1 MAKPAT
7 TDPQFP
13 IYIPSKGRAKSR
25 LTVKALERMGVPFHV
40 VVEQSQLDDYAQVID
55 RSKLLVLDPA
65 YQRDYDTFDALGD
78 SKSKGPGPARN
89 FIWDHAISRGYAWHW
104 VMDDNIRR
112 FYRLNRNL
120 KVECFDGTP
129 FRVMED
135 FVLRYQNIGMAGPCY
150 AMFVIRKRPVPP
162 FITGTRIYS
171 CNLIRNDVPFRWR
184 GRYNEDTDLSLRM
197 LKAGWVTVQFNA
209 FLQSKVGT
217 QTVRGGNTAE
227 FYEREGT
234 VPKSVMLAAMH
245 PDVTRLMHRFGRD
258 HHIVD
263 YRQFKQLKLLR
274 KPDVEIKSGVD
285 DYGMRLKRRTVSGA
299 FLTVDE

>member
-120 KVECFDGTP
+120 KVECFDGT
-129 FRVMED
+129 RNTCLVSAACG
-135 FVLRYQNIGMAGPCY
+135 LRNPLQEA
-150 AMFVIRKRPVPP
+150 
-162 FITGTRIYS
+162 
-171 CNLIRNDVPFRWR
+171 L
-184 GRYNEDTDLSLRM
+184 
-197 LKAGWVTVQFNA
+197 NA
-209 FLQSKVGT
+209 FIAVLDRYTIADLVSHPA
-217 QTVRGGNTAE
+217 TA
-227 FYEREGT
+227 R
-234 VPKSVMLAAMH
+234 
-245 PDVTRLMHRFGRD
+245 RMHR
-258 HHIVD
+258 
-263 YRQFKQLKLLR
+263 LL
-274 KPDVEIKSGVD
+274 SSAAS
-285 DYGMRLKRRTVSGA
+285 TA
-299 FLTVDE
+299 H